1 MKKIDEFKN
10 FVKDHKKEIVN
21 GAIGVGVT
29 VGGIALLVST
39 KKTLKFPETSF
50 KGMSISKWEEI
61 EKARIDKLNWN
72 LGTMTSLWDEGGC
85 LNTIVT
91 DLTVSDLGKLGD
103 ELLKIDGVT
112 KQTGVDIIAGL
123 GTK

>member
-1 MKKIDEFKN
+1 MKKIDEFKT
-10 FVKDHKKEIVN
+10 FVKEHKKVIVN
-21 GAIGVGVT
+21 GAICVGVT
-29 VGGIALLVST
+29 VGGIALLVVT
-39 KKTLKFPETSF
+39 KKSLKFPETSF
-50 KGMSISKWEEI
+50 KGMSISKCEEI

-72 LGTMTSLWDEGGC
+72 LGTMTDLWDEGGC

-91 DLTVSDLGKLGD
+91 ELTVSDLGKLGD

-112 KQTGVDIIAGL
+112 KQTGVDIVAGL